1 MSSASIL
8 TGKPDDNI
16 YRGLISSD
24 PSEKTI
30 LRLIELKKME
40 LVKRLLNDPNVEEEK
55 KELWRASIRDFMKY
69 INDNLS

>member
-1 MSSASIL
+1 MSSIL
-8 TGKPDDNI
+8 IGKSDDNI
-16 YRGLISSD
+16 YRDLISAD
-24 PSEKTI
+24 PSEKLI
-30 LRLIELKKME
+30 FGLIEFKKME